1 MPEKW
6 IRLITVEIFRWLRP
20 CDTEVFKTRHQ
31 QFSFERVFLK
41 KNYIFMH
48 DSHNFTPSG
57 PSSRMTFRRSTHTKT
72 AWRSKSLFPSQTN
85 KNHTKRL
92 CDDTRA
98 GSKAKN
104 KILEKH
110 YSNFSLWETK
120 LPPKK
125 CACLK
130 ENFPS
135 ELCRCFG
142 GSCWRVLVK
151 KNTSTKIKSSCMTG
165 TNACKDITPRMG
177 SPQEQICKAPVR

>member
-1 MPEKW
+1 MTQRSLKPGTSNFHSRGYFWKKIIYSCTTVTTSLLVVLVAVW
-6 IRLITVEIFRWLRP
+6 PFVGRHTLKLHDAVRVCFLPKQIKITQNGF
-20 CDTEVFKTRHQ
+20 
-31 QFSFERVFLK
+31 
-41 KNYIFMH
+41 
-48 DSHNFTPSG
+48 
-57 PSSRMTFRRSTHTKT
+57 
-72 AWRSKSLFPSQTN
+72 
-85 KNHTKRL
+85 

-165 TNACKDITPRMG
+165 TNVCKDITPRMG